1 MAINK
6 SKDTNK
12 KTGKKETI
20 TELAHRHLS
29 DKEHTTT
36 DDELRNAKVELTGN
50 VEEDPESLFE
60 VDNTPVTE
68 RLGDKKNKDGDSKDK
83 EKNKHDDEEQ
93 KGDLPNPY
101 EVLG

>member
-1 MAINK
+1 MAIDK
-6 SKDTNK
+6 SKDSNK
-12 KTGKKETI
+12 KTGKGETI
-20 TELAHRHLS
+20 TELAHRHLN

-50 VEEDPESLFE
+50 AEEGPESLFE

-68 RLGDKKNKDGDSKDK
+68 RLGGEGNNDGDNKDSKKNKPDK
-83 EKNKHDDEEQ
+83 GQKH
-93 KGDLPNPY
+93 DLPNPY